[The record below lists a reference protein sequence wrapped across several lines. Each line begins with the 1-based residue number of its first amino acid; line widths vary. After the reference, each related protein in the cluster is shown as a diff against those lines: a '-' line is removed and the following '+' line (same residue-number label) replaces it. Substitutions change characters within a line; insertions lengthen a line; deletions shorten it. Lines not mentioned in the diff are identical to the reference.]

1 MIKKNI
7 YEGNGKIDESKATEF
22 ETNIISSEQ
31 KEIIELKKKYEEL
44 EKAVYSSQKLTDKIA
59 KELI

>member
-1 MIKKNI
+1 MNQKQQNLKQILFLLNRKKLL
-7 YEGNGKIDESKATEF
+7 
-22 ETNIISSEQ
+22 
-31 KEIIELKKKYEEL
+31 ELKKKYEEL